1 VDKTTAAI
9 VLSETDINTWNEKVN
24 TSFNLLGSAINTDV
38 DTVNSL
44 GDESNTQA
52 LQAGQVAA
60 ALSGMRDTVATN
72 TFEKVIEKMA
82 GVIANNGTVKTSNSI
97 RCHFNKIP
105 SLLVHNNRFI
115 ICLLSS
121 NNRLFLCICNS
132 ISSIS
137 HRIFGNI

>member
-1 VDKTTAAI
+1 VNISARSSIVAKILSVDKTTVAI

-72 TFEKVIEKMA
+72 
-82 GVIANNGTVKTSNSI
+82 
-97 RCHFNKIP
+97 
-105 SLLVHNNRFI
+105 
-115 ICLLSS
+115 
-121 NNRLFLCICNS
+121 
-132 ISSIS
+132 
-137 HRIFGNI
+137 